1 MEHKQPS
8 PPRGLSRVFFRLPI
22 WLYRLGL
29 GGILGGRFL
38 LINHVGRKSGQ
49 PRQAVVEVVRHDAAT
64 GTYIVCSGFGEHAQ
78 WFQNVMHTPDVT
90 IQVGRRSLAVHAER
104 LPVAAGGDE
113 MVDYARRHPKSAAE
127 LAKFMGFTVDG
138 SEAGY
143 RAVGEQLPFVAF
155 RPRR

>member
-1 MEHKQPS
+1 MERKEPS
-8 PPRGLSRVFFRLPI
+8 PPRGLSRLFFRLPI

-49 PRQAVVEVVRHDAAT
+49 SRQAVVEVVRHDAAT

-90 IQVGRRSLAVHAER
+90 IQVGRRSLLVHAER
-104 LPVAAGGDE
+104 LPAAAGGDE

-127 LAKFMGFTVDG
+127 LAKFMGFAVDG

-155 RPRR
+155 HPRR